1 MSDLF
6 EGKGPQDVLHY
17 FEEIARIPHGSG
29 NTDKISGYI
38 EDFAKK
44 RGLSCTRDRIGNC
57 IIRKEASAGYEKA
70 PVLMMQGHM
79 DMVCEKNAG
88 VSLDMEK
95 EPIHLILDPDG
106 DTLHADGTTLGADDG
121 IGVAMM
127 LAVLADDTL
136 PHPALECI
144 FTVDEETGMDGAVA
158 LDCSDLKGRLLLN
171 LDSEEEGM
179 ITAGCAGGA
188 VISFTFPES
197 LQERKRK
204 KGAAARLTVQGL
216 LGGHS
221 GEMIGLGRANAN
233 ALLGRVLYA
242 LNREFPLRVAKV
254 CGGTKDNAITRE
266 AEALLLFPEDI
277 RTEEVEA
284 RARTLSEEIRREYR
298 ETDPDI
304 EIGITF
310 EGERKETVFTR
321 HTAAGLIEFLACFP
335 QGVMEYT
342 PQDRTAPQTSLNLGV
357 LQTEEHG
364 VTAVFLVRS
373 SINSQKEAVCGRLF
387 ALGEAVGA
395 TVKQLSA
402 YPAWE
407 FVPASAFRDRCAAL
421 YEQHTGK
428 KARVL
433 VIHGGLECGLLSD
446 KIPGLDAVSI
456 GPDIHDI
463 HTPKEHI
470 SLRSI
475 ARTYE
480 YVRKILSSVDETMSG
495 GGEA

>member
-1 MSDLF
+1 
-6 EGKGPQDVLHY
+6 
-17 FEEIARIPHGSG
+17 
-29 NTDKISGYI
+29 
-38 EDFAKK
+38 
-44 RGLSCTRDRIGNC
+44 
-57 IIRKEASAGYEKA
+57 
-70 PVLMMQGHM
+70 
-79 DMVCEKNAG
+79 
-88 VSLDMEK
+88 
-95 EPIHLILDPDG
+95 
-106 DTLHADGTTLGADDG
+106 
-121 IGVAMM
+121 
-127 LAVLADDTL
+127 
-136 PHPALECI
+136 
-144 FTVDEETGMDGAVA
+144 
-158 LDCSDLKGRLLLN
+158 
-171 LDSEEEGM
+171 
-179 ITAGCAGGA
+179 
-188 VISFTFPES
+188 
-197 LQERKRK
+197 
-204 KGAAARLTVQGL
+204 
-216 LGGHS
+216 
-221 GEMIGLGRANAN
+221 MIGLGRANAN

-495 GGEA
+495 GGES